1 MGGGG
6 RVGRAWRAGWYKGG
20 CGWWCESGR
29 GCGAKCWRQKEE
41 CRDHRFCAKV
51 VETRKTRTMNKKSE
65 QAWFVGRRCKMYAV
79 RNAAL
84 FLAKHRPTPGTAAAT
99 TTTTTTI
106 TTTIHCSPLFT
117 TVHHCSPLTRQLS
130 PPPPPSSSPSPL
142 HHNIPSIAC
151 QDLSEHVPDY
161 RFISA
166 HVRRPVPVA
175 KATLVPGMVAVPFPS
190 GVPLA
195 VPLAV
200 PSAVPSAVSSQ
211 SIP

>member
-1 MGGGG
+1 M
-6 RVGRAWRAGWYKGG
+6 GRAWRAVWYKGG
-20 CGWWCESGR
+20 WGWWCESGR
-29 GCGAKCWRQKEE
+29 GCGAKCWRQEEE

-117 TVHHCSPLTRQLS
+117 TVHHCSPLFTTDTATITTTSSQQQPL
-130 PPPPPSSSPSPL
+130 PPPPQHSL
-142 HHNIPSIAC
+142 HRLPR
-151 QDLSEHVPDY
+151 SERTRPGLPFHQCPC
-161 RFISA
+161 SA
-166 HVRRPVPVA
+166 ASAGGKSNTRSRY
-175 KATLVPGMVAVPFPS
+175 GCGPFS
-190 GVPLA
+190 
-195 VPLAV
+195 
-200 PSAVPSAVSSQ
+200 
-211 SIP
+211 